1 MRRNLPLILVLLA
14 LAGAAVAYYEL
25 KIRDVNPDVPFVVT
39 PPGVVDR
46 MLEVAGVTKDDVV
59 YDLGCGDGR
68 IVIAAAKKYGCKA
81 FGFDI
86 NPDLVSEARANA
98 EAAGVAD
105 LVTIHRADIFDLDLR
120 EASVVTLFLS
130 VPVNARL
137 IPQLQQLRP
146 GSRIVSFAFH
156 MPGIKPR
163 HYFEEDIDGRRQR
176 IYLWVTPLEK
186 E

>member
-14 LAGAAVAYYEL
+14 LASAALAYYEL
-25 KIRDVNPDVPFVVT
+25 RIREVIPDVPFVVT

-68 IVIAAAKKYGCKA
+68 IVIAAAKKCGCKA
-81 FGFDI
+81 FGFEID
-86 NPDLVSEARANA
+86 PDLVSESRTNA
-98 EAAGVAD
+98 ECAGVGD
-105 LVTIHRADIFDLDLR
+105 LVTIQRADIFEVDLR
-120 EASVVTLFLS
+120 PASVVTLFLS

-137 IPQLQQLRP
+137 IPQLQLLRP

-163 HYFEEDIDGRRQR
+163 QVFEEDIDGKRQR
-176 IYLWVTPLEK
+176 IYLWVTPLGK